1 MWICWDVLLFSVFTW
16 LCLLLIML
24 CCTEQWASC
33 LLVVGGLSSELL
45 YSKLECRWF
54 VFRTAVQ
61 QTGMSALFLRW
72 LCATEKMLKSK
83 NKAATYCCVFLFQ
96 LLQAY
101 REWNELESL
110 WRWLLE
116 NLSLVTCSETI
127 FVVNIVCLFVCIL
140 LFVCLFVSCFLS
152 SPRQP
157 GHFHPNIS
165 SCGLRIVCPRIHTAC
180 LPALPWELDLPGRLL
195 VYMCV
200 WYVRFVCLS
209 VWW

>member
-33 LLVVGGLSSELL
+33 LLVTGGLSSELL

-116 NLSLVTCSETI
+116 TFLWWHAVKRFLLLI
-127 FVVNIVCLFVCIL
+127 
-140 LFVCLFVSCFLS
+140 LFVCLFVSCFL
-152 SPRQP
+152 
-157 GHFHPNIS
+157 
-165 SCGLRIVCPRIHTAC
+165 
-180 LPALPWELDLPGRLL
+180 
-195 VYMCV
+195 
-200 WYVRFVCLS
+200 FVCLYLAFCLPPGNQDIFIQTFPA
-209 VWW
+209 VD